1 MKIMENNNRG
11 QDKNNNKNVNNLKIY
26 LAFFN
31 TLILIDDIILH
42 YSEIKN
48 NIYYFQLLSGEII
61 IFYLWISL
69 RKEKITL
76 NKKFILYYTTFH
88 SLFSLIYCFHQI
100 YLGNFSNKDIFKT
113 ILFHQI
119 THIIIPISL
128 ILYIM
133 FFLKNIKPYN
143 SIHIDYDSTGLLD
156 L

>member
-76 NKKFILYYTTFH
+76 NKKFILYYITFH
-88 SLFSLIYCFHQI
+88 SLFSLIYCFQQI
-100 YLGNFSNKDIFKT
+100 YLGNFSNRDIFKT

>member
-76 NKKFILYYTTFH
+76 NKKFILYYITFH
-88 SLFSLIYCFHQI
+88 SLFSLIYCFQQI

-143 SIHIDYDSTGLLD
+143 SIHIDYVSTGLLD